1 MSHSENPPLAN
12 SPDQAVIEAGLRS
25 FRPHP
30 SEAFYRRMAA
40 APWLAASLVTPRRAS
55 MNKPSKF
62 FKWAVPILVGLIM
75 VIGFA
80 ATPWGQ
86 ALATEVFKLFVHA
99 ESDTFSLSPEE
110 IKRAAKPPSDETPAP
125 LPSSPLSINE
135 LEVKLGFDIKEPT
148 VLPDLFRFEGIT
160 TNGKSVEWVYTCSCG
175 GRSLVISQQP
185 LSDATSLTVGLDAI
199 IEKVQVGEVNG
210 EYVEGEWVIYPG
222 AKVETWNPEASFRRL
237 RWVENEMLFE
247 ITSGGG
253 SVGHP
258 GYVSKDE
265 MIVIAE
271 GLK

>member
-1 MSHSENPPLAN
+1 MSPSENPALAN

-86 ALATEVFKLFVHA
+86 ALATEVFKLFVHV
-99 ESDTFSLSPEE
+99 ERNTFPLSPEE
-110 IKRAAKPPSDETPAP
+110 ITRVANPSSETPVPILNSA
-125 LPSSPLSINE
+125 LSVTE
-135 LEVKLGFDIKEPT
+135 LETQLGFDIKEPT
-148 VLPDLFRFEGIT
+148 VLPDFFSFQGIRVY
-160 TNGKSVEWVYTCSCG
+160 GKSVDFVYQCSCG
-175 GRSLVISQQP
+175 GRSLDISQQP
-185 LSDATSLTVGLDAI
+185 LSDATPAEVGVDTP
-199 IEKVQVGEVNG
+199 IEEVQIGTMKG
-210 EYVEGEWVIYPG
+210 AYAEGSFVIFPG
-222 AKVETWNPEASFRRL
+222 AKVATWNSEAPMRKL
-237 RWVENEMLFE
+237 RWVDGEILFQM
-247 ITSGGG
+247 TSMGG
-253 SVGHP
+253 SEEHA
-258 GYVSKDE
+258 GYISKAE
-265 MIVIAE
+265 MIAIAE